1 MDPHADTME
10 CPECRD
16 RMSVK
21 RVDPRALAITQGK
34 CSECVAYPRR
44 HAMAVE
50 RERRVAAFGEGRC

>member
-1 MDPHADTME
+1 MIGETME

-16 RMSVK
+16 RMPVA
-21 RVDPRALAITQGK
+21 RMDPRVLGITQGR

-44 HAMAVE
+44 HAMQVE